1 MFEGRCEEVRMEE
14 WGDEREL
21 GGFKGVECK
30 WGKKRW
36 AFGKT
41 RKEVISYCP
50 CLSMQSNFS
59 QKVGGLLHEMF
70 MILR

>member
-36 AFGKT
+36 AFGKE
-41 RKEVISYCP
+41 KKSFLIAHVFP
-50 CLSMQSNFS
+50 CKAIFLKKWVVFCM
-59 QKVGGLLHEMF
+59 KCL
-70 MILR
+70 